1 MKKSLYWESRRGLG
15 LARHKEHRTSE
26 SSLQL
31 SELDSIQRQT
41 DLGSLGEEK
50 AKKANNNKQVSV
62 TIEATG

>member
-15 LARHKEHRTSE
+15 LARDKEQRTSE

-50 AKKANNNKQVSV
+50 AKKANKQASV